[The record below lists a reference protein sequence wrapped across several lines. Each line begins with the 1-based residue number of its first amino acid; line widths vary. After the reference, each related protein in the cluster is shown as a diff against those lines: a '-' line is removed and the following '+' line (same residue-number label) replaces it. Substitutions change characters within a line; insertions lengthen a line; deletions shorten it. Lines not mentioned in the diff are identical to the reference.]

1 MPENLPIIDASVNDD
16 LKNVLESAAVTV
28 FTTMLET
35 PLEIDRSDEPFTEG
49 EYHIAG
55 AVGLTGAYN
64 GIIYLSST
72 AAFARKM
79 TCRLLGMQ
87 DEEIEGDDMV
97 NDAFGELTNMV
108 AGVIKSNLENLNRPC
123 IMTVPSVVRGSNFTI
138 EAVTGVERRSVYCV
152 CDGGRVL
159 VEALIKTADTQE
171 LA

>member
-1 MPENLPIIDASVNDD
+1 MNDD
-16 LKNVLESAAVTV
+16 LNNVLESAAVTV
-28 FTTMLET
+28 FTTMLNT
-35 PLEIDRSDEPFTEG
+35 PLEIDRSDEPFFES

-64 GIIYLSST
+64 GIIYLYST
-72 AAFARKM
+72 AVFARQM
-79 TCRLLGMQ
+79 TCRLLGMS
-87 DEEIEGDDMV
+87 DGEVEGDDMV

-123 IMTVPSVVRGSNFTI
+123 MMTVPSVVRGSNFTI
-138 EAVTGVERRSVYCV
+138 EAVTGVERRSIYCT

-159 VEALIKTADTQE
+159 VEALIKTAEIKE